1 MKTYNTPFY
10 SSEAFQK
17 FLAKHHIVDN
27 ETLFIQV
34 FTSLTEKEEILAVRD
49 TILSILPSATLI
61 GVTTDGEICNG
72 RVTTADTVVS
82 LTQFT
87 KTTMQ
92 SLLIESCTD
101 SFQLGSALAK
111 ELLSSQ
117 PELMIVFT
125 DGLHCNGEQFIKG
138 IDTLNTRTVIAG
150 GMAGD
155 GNRFKKTSI
164 FSNNKFSHNG
174 AVGVVFHNPDL
185 KIHTDYCFNWQPIGK
200 SMRVTKVSQN
210 RLYTLD
216 DQPAYDVYRHY
227 LGEEVARQ
235 LPAIGIEFPLIIQR
249 GDNAIAR
256 AVLGKHDDGSL
267 SFAGDFQ
274 EGDTVRFG
282 YGDVE
287 SVLMHIG
294 QTKACLQHH
303 PTESIFVYSCM
314 ARRRFMPDL
323 IEEEIQ
329 PLQELA
335 DVSGFFTYG
344 EFFSFPTQPQL
355 LNQSMTLLALNESDV
370 SPKKQ
375 ANPPIENE
383 TAFVLNDYQKSIKA
397 LSHLLDV
404 TIAEMSEE
412 NKRLEANAKLLRAKK
427 ESLRKAQEI
436 GHFGSWEIDLRT
448 KQSKWSRESYR
459 IYGLDPEKTHPTL
472 DTFISMVIPRDRPKV
487 MKVLQEG
494 LDGEIKTLQVEA
506 VRTDGRHIHL
516 LLNGKILFDD
526 SGNPV
531 TLIGTTLDISDQV
544 QLQTYNQELASIIEH
559 STNEVYIIENGT
571 YRYLYVN
578 QAALNKLG
586 YSREEMYQ
594 MDIFHI
600 NRTLSR
606 EKVQRM
612 EEEVI
617 KKGHIFNR
625 TIHTK
630 KDGSTYPVQSYV
642 QYRTFHDK
650 EVGIIFDIDISE
662 QVEAE
667 NRQREQAQI
676 LEQIKDSV
684 VSTDLDDIVT
694 YWNQGATIIH
704 GYSAEEMIGKPIDIL
719 FLPEDAIR
727 LKKIRQ
733 MVLANEFYQGE
744 IDKCTKDGRIIH
756 TSISVSVLK
765 DESGNIIGLTRYTQ
779 DITHKKAIEA
789 KLKRQTEL
797 LNFQAYH
804 DALTGLPNRTLFEDR
819 LQQSISRAKSRQ
831 EKLALLFI
839 DLDNFKQINDTLGH
853 DFGDAVLQIVAK
865 RFLRCLRSEDTLAR
879 LGGDEFTVLIQNLER
894 ASATAVIAQKLNES
908 LKAPI
913 TINEHEL
920 HLSASIGI
928 SIYPKDA
935 TEKQDLLKYAD
946 TAMYKA
952 KEMGRDNYQFY
963 SEEMTRFALQK
974 AMMEKELRK
983 AIKNRDFS
991 VYYQPQIDATSGKI
1005 VGMEALVRWAH
1016 PTFGMLTPDSFI
1028 LIAEES
1034 HLIVEVDR
1042 IVMEQS
1048 MRDIK
1053 MWYDQ
1058 GYNPGI
1064 LSLNLSIKQLMNR
1077 DFINQLLD
1085 TAKGIGFDIKKLKF
1099 EITESQMMHDP
1110 EKSIEVLEMLR
1121 DLKIKVAIDDFGT
1134 GYSSL
1139 AHIKRLPVK
1148 TLKIDR
1154 SFIQDL
1160 PFDEEDRAISKA
1172 IIVLAQSLNLD
1183 IVAEGVETKAQLEYL
1198 MENGCHLIQGYYF
1211 SEPLPKETMTT
1222 FMESRGMKDY
1232 QERR

>member
-1 MKTYNTPFY
+1 MRTYNTPFH
-10 SSEAFQK
+10 SPETFK
-17 FLAKHHIVDN
+17 EFLAKHHIVDN
-27 ETLFIQV
+27 SHLFIQL
-34 FTSLTEKEEILAVRD
+34 FTSLTEPREILAVRD
-49 TILSILPSATLI
+49 AILSILPSATLI
-61 GVTTDGEICNG
+61 GATTDGEICDG
-72 RVTTADTVVS
+72 SVTTAESVVS
-82 LTQFT
+82 LTQFENT
-87 KTTMQ
+87 SMR
-92 SLLIESCTD
+92 SLLIESHSD
-101 SFQLGSALAK
+101 SYQLGSELAK
-111 ELLSSQ
+111 NLLSPQ
-117 PELMIVFT
+117 PQLLIVFT
-125 DGLHCNGEQFIKG
+125 DGLHCDGEQFIRG
-138 IDTLNTRTVIAG
+138 IEAHNTNTIIAG

-155 GNRFKKTSI
+155 GNQFERTTI
-164 FSNNKFSHNG
+164 FSNSALTHNG
-174 AVGVVFHNPDL
+174 AVGVAFYNPEL

-200 SMRVTKVSQN
+200 SMQVTKVSKN

-216 DQPAYDVYRHY
+216 DKPAYDVYRHY

-249 GDNAIAR
+249 GDQSVAR
-256 AVLGKHDDGSL
+256 AVLGTHDDGSL

-274 EGDTVRFG
+274 EGDIVRFG

-287 SVLMHIG
+287 SVLEHIE
-294 QTKACLQHH
+294 QTKACLQNH
-303 PTESIFVYSCM
+303 PAESIFVYSCM
-314 ARRRFMPDL
+314 ARRRFMPEL
-323 IEEEIQ
+323 IEKEIL
-329 PLQELA
+329 PLQEIA
-335 DVSGFFTYG
+335 NVSGFFTYG
-344 EFFSFPTQPQL
+344 EFFSFQTQPQL
-355 LNQSMTLLALNESDV
+355 LNQTMTLLALSESDQA
-370 SPKKQ
+370 PKIGTRTSVDDKRDD
-375 ANPPIENE
+375 P
-383 TAFVLNDYQKSIKA
+383 LNDYQKSIKA

-412 NKRLEANAKLLRAKK
+412 NKQLEANAKLLRAKK
-427 ESLRKAQEI
+427 ESLKKAQEI

-448 KQSKWSRESYR
+448 KQSKWSQESYH
-459 IYGLDPEKTHPTL
+459 IYGLDPGKIHPTL
-472 DTFISMVIPRDRPKV
+472 DTFISMVVPKDRQKI
-487 MKVLQEG
+487 MEVLQEG
-494 LDGEIKTLQVEA
+494 LDGEIKTVQVEA
-506 VRTDGRHIHL
+506 VRPDGKHIHL

-526 SGNPV
+526 SGTPT

-544 QLQTYNQELASIIEH
+544 QLQTYNRELASIIEH
-559 STNEVYIIENGT
+559 STNEIYIIEKGT

-586 YSREEMYQ
+586 YTKEEMYQ

-600 NRTLSR
+600 NRSLSKER
-606 EKVQRM
+606 VQEM
-612 EEEVI
+612 EAELI

-630 KDGSTYPVQSYV
+630 KDGTTYPVQTYV
-642 QYRTFHDK
+642 QFRTYHDK

-676 LEQIKDSV
+676 LEQIQDSV
-684 VSTDLDDIVT
+684 VSTDLDGIVT

-704 GYSAEEMIGKPIDIL
+704 GYTAEEMIGKSIGIL
-719 FLPEDAIR
+719 FLEKDAIR

-733 MVLANEFYQGE
+733 KVLANGFYQGE
-744 IDKCTKDGRIIH
+744 IDKRTKDGRIIH
-756 TSISVSVLK
+756 TSISVSVLR
-765 DESGNIIGLTRYTQ
+765 DENGNVIGVTRYTQ

-865 RFLRCLRSEDTLAR
+865 RFLQCIRSEDTLAR

-894 ASATAVIAQKLNES
+894 ASATAAIAQKLNES
-908 LKAPI
+908 LKTPI
-913 TINEHEL
+913 TVNGHEL

-935 TEKQDLLKYAD
+935 TEKQDLFKYAD

-963 SEEMTRFALQK
+963 SEEMTRLALKK
-974 AMMEKELRK
+974 AIMEKELRK
-983 AIKNRDFS
+983 AIKHRDFS
-991 VYYQPQIDATSGKI
+991 VYYQPQIDATTGEI
-1005 VGMEALVRWAH
+1005 VGTEALVRWAH
-1016 PTFGMLTPDSFI
+1016 PTFGLLTPDSFI
-1028 LIAEES
+1028 PIAEES

-1042 IVMEQS
+1042 LVMEQA
-1048 MRDIK
+1048 MQDIK

-1058 GYNPGI
+1058 GYNPGT

-1077 DFINQLLD
+1077 DFIKQLLD
-1085 TAKGIGFDIKKLKF
+1085 TAKRIGFDIEKLKF

-1160 PFDEEDRAISKA
+1160 PFDEEDCAISKA

-1198 MENGCHLIQGYYF
+1198 MDNGCHLIQGYYF
-1211 SEPLPKETMTT
+1211 SKPLPKEAMRA
-1222 FMESRGMKDY
+1222 FMESKR
-1232 QERR
+1232 